1 MLGHGTVSIH
11 AENIMPVIKQW
22 LYSDKDIFVR
32 EVVSNACDAISKHR
46 RLVASGEAEKDEN
59 PYRID
64 VVVDKAAGTLTFTD
78 NGIGMTADE
87 VEKYI
92 AQVAFSG
99 ASDFIQKYAKD
110 GETEDTKIIGHF
122 GLGFYSVFM
131 VSKKVVIDTK
141 SYTGAPAVRW
151 TSEDGMSYDMEE
163 SDRTARGT
171 SITLYISNEDAD
183 FLNVWTVRAT
193 LEKHC
198 AFMPAPIYLSEVP
211 EPAKDGEEAPEKKE
225 PEQVNDPNPLWMR
238 KPTDCT
244 DEDYKAF
251 YHKVFHDY
259 EDPLFWIHLNA
270 EYPFNLKGILYFP
283 RIKNELSASEGM
295 VKLYNNQV
303 FVADNIKEVIPEF
316 LLLLKGVIDCPDLP
330 LNVSR
335 SFLQNDGYV
344 RKMSAYIT
352 RKVADRLLS
361 EFNNNREEY
370 QRYWDDIHPFVK
382 YGFMRDD
389 KFYDRAKKALLFK
402 TTAGTYLTLEE
413 YRNRNADGD
422 ECTVYYTSDEKR
434 QAQMIKLY
442 TDQGKDVIIL
452 NTLIDTNFI
461 SFLEYAEH
469 DQKITFRRVDAAADS
484 LTEDGEVAEDDRAKL
499 ETRFR
504 AAMNDSEIAVT
515 LKPFKSDDMIAMI
528 TVDEQNRRMSEMSAR
543 WGGRDM
549 NLPEKRTLV
558 LNSKHPLIHWIESA
572 PDGEETDSV
581 CAQVAD
587 LAEMARQPL
596 VAERMVEFLKRSNA
610 LLTKL
615 IQK

>member
-22 LYSDKDIFVR
+22 LYSDKDIFMR

-110 GETEDTKIIGHF
+110 GENEDTKIIGHF

-163 SDRTARGT
+163 SYRTERGT
-171 SITLYISNEDAD
+171 SITLYLNDEDKEFAN
-183 FLNVWTVRAT
+183 LWTLRAT
-193 LEKHC
+193 LDKHC
-198 AFMPAPIYLSEVP
+198 AFMPVPIYLSEIP
-211 EPAKDGEEAPEKKE
+211 EPAREGEEAPEKKE

-238 KPTDCT
+238 KPTDCI
-244 DEDYKAF
+244 DEDYKAC

-402 TTAGTYLTLEE
+402 TTSGAYLTLEE
-413 YRNRNADGD
+413 YRNRNADGE

-442 TDQGKDVIIL
+442 TDQGRDVVIL

-469 DQKITFRRVDAAADS
+469 EQKITFRRVDAATDS
-484 LTEDGEVAEDDRAKL
+484 LTEEGETSEDDRAKL
-499 ETRFR
+499 EARFR
-504 AAMNDSEIAVT
+504 AAMNDSELTVS

-528 TVDEQNRRMSEMSAR
+528 TVDEQNRRLTEMSAR

-549 NLPEKRTLV
+549 NLPEKRTLA
-558 LNSKHPLIHWIESA
+558 LNSKHPLIHWIENA
-572 PDGEETDSV
+572 PDGEETNAV

-615 IQK
+615 IEK

>member
-1 MLGHGTVSIH
+1 M
-11 AENIMPVIKQW
+11 
-22 LYSDKDIFVR
+22 
-32 EVVSNACDAISKHR
+32 
-46 RLVASGEAEKDEN
+46 
-59 PYRID
+59 
-64 VVVDKAAGTLTFTD
+64 
-78 NGIGMTADE
+78 
-87 VEKYI
+87 
-92 AQVAFSG
+92 
-99 ASDFIQKYAKD
+99 
-110 GETEDTKIIGHF
+110 
-122 GLGFYSVFM
+122 
-131 VSKKVVIDTK
+131 
-141 SYTGAPAVRW
+141 
-151 TSEDGMSYDMEE
+151 
-163 SDRTARGT
+163 
-171 SITLYISNEDAD
+171 
-183 FLNVWTVRAT
+183 
-193 LEKHC
+193 
-198 AFMPAPIYLSEVP
+198 
-211 EPAKDGEEAPEKKE
+211 
-225 PEQVNDPNPLWMR
+225 
-238 KPTDCT
+238 
-244 DEDYKAF
+244 
-251 YHKVFHDY
+251 FHDY

-402 TTAGTYLTLEE
+402 TTAGAYLTLEE

-484 LTEDGEVAEDDRAKL
+484 LTEDGEVSEDDRAKL

-504 AAMNDSEIAVT
+504 TAMNDSEIAVT

-572 PDGEETDSV
+572 PDGEETDSI

>member
-64 VVVDKAAGTLTFTD
+64 VIVDKAAGTLTFTD

-141 SYTGAPAVRW
+141 SYTGTPAVRW

-163 SDRTARGT
+163 SDRTERGT
-171 SITLYISNEDAD
+171 SITLYISDEDAD

-198 AFMPAPIYLSEVP
+198 AFMPAPIFLSKVP

-484 LTEDGEVAEDDRAKL
+484 LTEDGEVSEDDRAKL

-504 AAMNDSEIAVT
+504 TAMNDSEIAVT

>member
-22 LYSDKDIFVR
+22 LYSDKDIFMR

-99 ASDFIQKYAKD
+99 ASDFIAKYAKD

-163 SDRTARGT
+163 SDRTERGT
-171 SITLYISNEDAD
+171 SITLTINDADAD

-193 LEKHC
+193 LDKHC
-198 AFMPAPIYLSEVP
+198 AFMPAPIYLSEIP
-211 EPAKDGEEAPEKKE
+211 EPAKEGEEAPEKKE

-402 TTAGTYLTLEE
+402 TTAGAYLTLEE
-413 YRNRNADGD
+413 YRNRNSDGE
-422 ECTVYYTSDEKR
+422 ECTVYYASDEKR

-442 TDQGKDVIIL
+442 TDQGKDVVIL

-469 DQKITFRRVDAAADS
+469 EQKITFRRVDAATDS
-484 LTEDGEVAEDDRAKL
+484 LTEEGETSEDDRAKL
-499 ETRFR
+499 EARFR
-504 AAMNDSEIAVT
+504 AAMNDSELTVS

-528 TVDEQNRRMSEMSAR
+528 TVDEQNRRLTEMSAR

-558 LNSKHPLIHWIESA
+558 LNSKHPLIHWIENA
-572 PDGEETDSV
+572 PDGEETNAV

-615 IQK
+615 IEK

>member
-22 LYSDKDIFVR
+22 LYSDKDIFMR

-110 GETEDTKIIGHF
+110 GENEDTKIIGHF
-122 GLGFYSVFM
+122 GLGFYSVFR

-163 SDRTARGT
+163 SDRTERGT
-171 SITLYISNEDAD
+171 SITLTINDADSD

-193 LEKHC
+193 LDKHC
-198 AFMPAPIYLSEVP
+198 AFMPVPIYLSEIP
-211 EPAKDGEEAPEKKE
+211 EPAREGEEAPEKKE

-303 FVADNIKEVIPEF
+303 FVADNIKEVIPDF

-402 TTAGTYLTLEE
+402 TTSGAYLTLEE
-413 YRNRNADGD
+413 YRNRNADGE

-442 TDQGKDVIIL
+442 TDQGRDVVIL

-469 DQKITFRRVDAAADS
+469 EQKITFRRVDAATDS
-484 LTEDGEVAEDDRAKL
+484 LTEEGETSEDDRAKL
-499 ETRFR
+499 EARFR
-504 AAMNDSEIAVT
+504 AAMNDSELTVS

-528 TVDEQNRRMSEMSAR
+528 TVDEQNRRLTEMSAR

-549 NLPEKRTLV
+549 NLPEKRTLA
-558 LNSKHPLIHWIESA
+558 LNSKHPLIHWIENA
-572 PDGEETDSV
+572 PDGEETNAV

-615 IQK
+615 IEK

>member
-59 PYRID
+59 PYHID

-163 SDRTARGT
+163 SNRTERGT
-171 SITLYISNEDAD
+171 SITLYISDEDAD

-484 LTEDGEVAEDDRAKL
+484 LTEDGEVSEDDRAKL

-504 AAMNDSEIAVT
+504 TAMNDSEIAVT